1 MIALQTLV
9 FLVGGCANPEVIN
22 DGDVEARVV
31 IPKLAATR
39 TVVSAIDP
47 DGDGVYQYETR
58 ELTDV
63 RLLGPVYVGA
73 YGAID
78 TISFRYPHPTM
89 GPIIGG
95 GIGDTFPYGG
105 ETVGRL
111 DFACYELVSC
121 KVTTGRFKDYSDLLD
136 HFRNNLGIP
145 MKDGF
150 GSEVVSPEAM
160 RAWCYD
166 YFSATSDTEMSFI
179 GEDVLDFTE
188 DGDNYVADITLHHTN
203 RVDGMSLWGFMD
215 APELNVDQIDVNG
228 AFTTCGQTYGR
239 SVDEYNSEFTEGGSF
254 FDILNRPSTYIQYE
268 DWVSDGLTTVAFDA
282 DMVQTEVPDVK
293 FTYHHQEEQ

>member
-1 MIALQTLV
+1 MIIFQSLV

-31 IPKLAATR
+31 IPRLAATR
-39 TVVSAIDP
+39 TVVAADDP
-47 DGDGVYQYETR
+47 DGDGVYAYTTR
-58 ELTDV
+58 ELTDP

-78 TISFRYPHPTM
+78 NISFRYPHPSM
-89 GPIIGG
+89 GPIISG

-121 KVTTGRFKDYSDLLD
+121 KVTTGRFKGYADLLD

-150 GSEVVSPEAM
+150 GKEVVTPEAM

-166 YFSATSDTEMSFI
+166 YFSATSDEEMAFI
-179 GEDVLDFTE
+179 GEDALDFTVE
-188 DGDNYVADITLHHTN
+188 GDNYVADITLHHTN
-203 RVDGMSLWGFMD
+203 RIEGMSLWGFMD
-215 APELNVDQIDVNG
+215 APELNAIQSDVNG
-228 AFTTCGQTYGR
+228 AFTTCGQDFGR
-239 SVDEYNSEFTEGGSF
+239 EVDEYNSEFNEGSSF
-254 FDILNRPSTYIQYE
+254 FDILNHPSTYIQYE
-268 DWVSDGLTTVAFDA
+268 DWVADGLTIVRFDA
-282 DMVQTEVPDVK
+282 DMVQTEVPDVN
-293 FTYHHQEEQ
+293 FTFHYQAE